1 MNSELKKTKDRLAI
15 KLGQLHRDAMKEN
28 LPLIIV
34 LQGKYTDKEK
44 KLINSLL
51 SIFEYK
57 GTSLYTDKE
66 VYNTDKDNCLLRAK
80 LLWDNIPCKGNTTI
94 FYTKKYH
101 DLLDDNEKVYL
112 QIFQQSLIDEGYI
125 IIKFIF
131 IENGNKS
138 YNKNIEL
145 KRSMSS
151 EGVVSWNEI
160 NLDSKDKYID
170 FYEKL
175 IMELTEVVNKLKENK
190 PNLETAFCEY
200 EECSNIKEV
209 DKASLEIKNKITLE
223 SLDSMKRNS
232 NGDVSGIKVSC
243 GSVSKNLYK
252 DRMKELQLLLS
263 SQQKKLLNEK
273 KSLIILYEGWDAA
286 GKGGNIKRVVKRL
299 DPTGYKVVPISA
311 PMEDEQKYHYMRRFW
326 RHIPLPGE
334 VTIFDRSWYGRVL
347 VENVERLTEPWK
359 IEKAYDEINMLEDF
373 LTENRCIL
381 IKIFINISKDEQLKR
396 FNKRMNNSFKAYK
409 ITNEDWRNR
418 AEWDKYKEAI
428 STCIATTSKSHNP
441 WIIIDGDSK
450 YNARIK
456 CLEYIC
462 EVLKKNL

>member
-66 VYNTDKDNCLLRAK
+66 VYNKDNCLLRAK

-138 YNKNIEL
+138 YNENIEL

-151 EGVVSWNEI
+151 EGVVSWNKI

-200 EECSNIKEV
+200 EGCSNIKEV

-232 NGDVSGIKVSC
+232 NGDVSGIKVNC

-263 SQQKKLLNEK
+263 SQQKKLLNKK

-311 PMEDEQKYHYMRRFW
+311 PTEEEQKYHYIRRFW
-326 RHIPLPGE
+326 RHIPLLGE

-396 FNKRMNNSFKAYK
+396 FNKRMNNPFKAYK

-418 AEWDKYKEAI
+418 AKWDKYKEAI